1 MSVKK
6 SMPTVAIVGRT
17 NVGKSTLFNR
27 LSDSVKSI
35 TLDYEGVTRDV
46 ITDEVCWR
54 DTCFELADTGGISL
68 RKIVDDPIAEIAR
81 TRALE
86 VVEKAALVL
95 FVCDGTVGITQEDR
109 ELAKMLHKLNKSVVL
124 VVNKIDTSIAKAQMY
139 EFERLGFTTLV
150 TISAQHG
157 IGISDLFEAIL
168 EQLPE
173 HVSVEEKEEPA
184 CKVVILGKPNVGKSS
199 LMNLLLKKERAIVA
213 DLPGTTR
220 EPIKEQVRFYQ
231 ESIQLTDTPG
241 VRRKRGVTEPIEK
254 LMVKSALRTVDDAD
268 IVLLMIDAS
277 QVRMVDQELKLA
289 FYVFEDQKKGLLVLF
304 NKDDLLDEESRARL
318 EFNLEPYDYFL
329 KKVVQMKLSCVS
341 SKNVGKLMKKVN
353 DLCARYR
360 QRFDDQ
366 ELTMIFKEALV
377 RTPLYKSERRLVFYY
392 AKQVKTGPISIE
404 LRVSEPQLF
413 GPSQIAFFDNILRK
427 HANLKG
433 VPVRFFVRKK

>member
-1 MSVKK
+1 MKK
-6 SMPTVAIVGRT
+6 SMPIVAIVGRT

-27 LSDSVKSI
+27 LSESVKSM

-81 TRALE
+81 TRAFK
-86 VVEKAALVL
+86 VVENAALVL

-109 ELAKMLHKLNKSVVL
+109 ELAKLLHKLDKRVVL
-124 VVNKIDTSIAKAQMY
+124 VVNKIDTSVAQAQMY
-139 EFERLGFTTLV
+139 EFERLGFTPLI

-173 HVSVEEKEEPA
+173 HTSQDMKEEPI

-199 LMNLLLKKERAIVA
+199 LMNLLLKKERSIVA
-213 DLPGTTR
+213 DMPGTTR
-220 EPIKEQVRFYQ
+220 EPIREQVRFYQ

-289 FYVFEDQKKGLLVLF
+289 FYVFEEHYKGLIILF
-304 NKDDLLDEESRARL
+304 NKDDLLDDEARAQL
-318 EFNLEPYDYFL
+318 EFNLEPYEYFL

-341 SKNVGKLMKKVN
+341 QKNVGKLMQAVS
-353 DLCARYR
+353 DLCKRYT
-360 QRFDDQ
+360 QRFEDQ
-366 ELTMIFKEALV
+366 ELTTMFKEALE
-377 RTPLYKSERRLVFYY
+377 RTPLYKSERRLVLYY
-392 AKQVKTGPISIE
+392 AKQVKTRPISIE
-404 LRVSEPQLF
+404 LRVSEPHLF
-413 GPSQIAFFDNILRK
+413 GPSQVAFFDNVLRK
-427 HANLKG
+427 HADLKG
-433 VPVRFFVRKK
+433 VPVQFFVRKK